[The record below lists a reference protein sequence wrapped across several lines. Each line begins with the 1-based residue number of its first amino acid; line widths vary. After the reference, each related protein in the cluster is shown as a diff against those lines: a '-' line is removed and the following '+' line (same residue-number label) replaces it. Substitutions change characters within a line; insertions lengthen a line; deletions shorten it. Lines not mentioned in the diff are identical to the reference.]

1 MGTSKNFVLWLLGP
15 TSSGKTTIAN
25 QLVFELRKRDI
36 TIISFDGDEVRNFF
50 GKNFGFTSENRIAVV
65 KTLTQLAN
73 KSIDAGI
80 NVIVSAL
87 TANKDARNYV
97 KNNCKNLILGY
108 VQCSIEVCAARDP
121 KGLYARA
128 QKGEINTLIGYN
140 SEYIPPTAEI
150 TINTE
155 KKSLYQST
163 EFLIDELKN
172 RKILIN

>member
-50 GKNFGFTSENRIAVV
+50 GKNFGFSSENRIAIV
-65 KTLTQLAN
+65 KTLTHLAN

-87 TANKDARNYV
+87 TANENARNYV
-97 KNNCKNLILGY
+97 KNNCKNLISGY
-108 VQCSIEVCAARDP
+108 VQCSIEICATRDP

-128 QKGEINTLIGYN
+128 KKGEINTLIGYN
-140 SEYIPPTAEI
+140 SEYIPPIAEI

-155 KKSLYQST
+155 KRSLNQST
-163 EFLIDELKN
+163 EFLINELKS
-172 RKILIN
+172 RKILIE